1 MSNYISASLSEENQK
16 KALDLIAQLKTILGF
31 GVKLSPDQRRTLPK
45 VDDVRLPFVEKGI
58 EFGKQ
63 EPKIVPP
70 YTNLD
75 EFGKDL
81 KLYRDLSSIERE
93 LSSLAEMVTDTRM
106 AAGSDAYQAALSIYR
121 SAKGASK
128 MGLPGTQ
135 SIVDQMKKLFEGQGH
150 FKEEKK

>member
-1 MSNYISASLSEENQK
+1 MSNYISATLSEENQK
-16 KALDLIAQLKTILGF
+16 RAMEVIAELKNLFGF
-31 GVKLSPDQRRTLPK
+31 CIKLSPDQRVTLPK

-75 EFGKDL
+75 EFSKDL
-81 KLYRDLSSIERE
+81 KLFRDLSTIERE
-93 LSSLAEMVTDTRM
+93 LSSLAEMVMDTHM
-106 AAGSDAYQAALSIYR
+106 AAGSDAYQASLSIYQ

-128 MGLPGTQ
+128 MGIPETQ
-135 SIVDQMKKLFEGQGH
+135 SIEDQMKILFDGQGN
-150 FKEEKK
+150 FKEVKP